1 MKNKKVAIIIV
12 NWNGKKFI
20 KDCLN
25 AVFKQT
31 HKKFKVY
38 LVDNGSTD
46 GSSDFVNKIFP
57 QTKIIQLDKNYGF
70 AKGNNVGIKE
80 AFKDKSIKYIV
91 CLNNDTIVDKNWL
104 KEMVKTAGSNNKI
117 GAVGSVSL
125 YPNKTIQNAGIRL
138 LKSKTFNE
146 DYLGAMSI
154 GYGKPSNHFKRDF
167 KIFAPSGVS
176 ALYKREMLEE
186 LGLFDEDF
194 FSYCEDIDMGFRIK
208 LSKWSCFCSAR
219 SKLIHFH
226 SQTTGLGSPFKAYYS
241 KRNGYFLAMKYFSFL
256 DIVLFP
262 FRDIIWNFRNLFK
275 KSKLNSVNKLKKN
288 MGFLGL
294 FWIMLRIYLSVLFYA
309 SKMLFKIW
317 NN

>member
-104 KEMVKTAGSNNKI
+104 KEMVKTAEKDKRI
-117 GAVGSVSL
+117 GAVQSKIMLQDKETIHSVGGTLNYDFSSDSKGFGEKNGEYQEKEIEL
-125 YPNKTIQNAGIRL
+125 AIGCSVLIKTNV
-138 LKSKTFNE
+138 LKQ
-146 DYLGAMSI
+146 I
-154 GYGKPSNHFKRDF
+154 
-167 KIFAPSGVS
+167 
-176 ALYKREMLEE
+176 
-186 LGLFDEDF
+186 GLFDEKF
-194 FSYCEDIDMGFRIK
+194 FSYQEDDD
-208 LSKWSCFCSAR
+208 LSIRVK
-219 SKLIHFH
+219 KI
-226 SQTTGLGSPFKAYYS
+226 
-241 KRNGYFLAMKYFSFL
+241 GYKIFL
-256 DIVLFP
+256 
-262 FRDIIWNFRNLFK
+262 
-275 KSKLNSVNKLKKN
+275 
-288 MGFLGL
+288 
-294 FWIMLRIYLSVLFYA
+294 
-309 SKMLFKIW
+309 
-317 NN
+317 

>member
-125 YPNKTIQNAGIRL
+125 YPNKTIQNSGIRL

-146 DYLGAMSI
+146 
-154 GYGKPSNHFKRDF
+154 
-167 KIFAPSGVS
+167 
-176 ALYKREMLEE
+176 
-186 LGLFDEDF
+186 
-194 FSYCEDIDMGFRIK
+194 
-208 LSKWSCFCSAR
+208 
-219 SKLIHFH
+219 
-226 SQTTGLGSPFKAYYS
+226 
-241 KRNGYFLAMKYFSFL
+241 
-256 DIVLFP
+256 
-262 FRDIIWNFRNLFK
+262 
-275 KSKLNSVNKLKKN
+275 
-288 MGFLGL
+288 
-294 FWIMLRIYLSVLFYA
+294 
-309 SKMLFKIW
+309 
-317 NN
+317 